1 MLVCGIESA
10 GGGGDGGGGGGAA
23 AAAALDCLRCT
34 VVISLHQDDIFE
46 FRFRIGA
53 DIVKV

>member
-10 GGGGDGGGGGGAA
+10 GGGGDGGGGGAA